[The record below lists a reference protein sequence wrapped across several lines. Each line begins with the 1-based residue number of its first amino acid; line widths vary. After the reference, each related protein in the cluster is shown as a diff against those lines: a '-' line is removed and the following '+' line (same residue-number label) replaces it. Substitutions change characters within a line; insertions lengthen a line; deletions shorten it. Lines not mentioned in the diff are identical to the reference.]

1 MCDYIR
7 SIISIG
13 FSILIFVSIFQ
24 ILSDTKND
32 AFEQQISLGEKE
44 KMFYGTNT
52 NPLID
57 FSIIGI
63 KCEMYQNIIM
73 DPKISKMG
81 EVFNLNIKLI
91 HDKIYSI
98 LIVEVLAFV
107 FLVFYFICMIISVKN
122 KSLSLACLS
131 CIMIIA
137 SIGFSVANFIY
148 LYKVI
153 MIFYH
158 SDMNQFMEFLK
169 CKNINRD
176 GFEKYLYAE
185 ELNNH
190 FTRFVIL
197 SVIHILWNLSSSQ
210 PNKKN
215 EESQGNNND
224 IELTEN
230 L

>member
-57 FSIIGI
+57 SSIIGI

-81 EVFNLNIKLI
+81 EVFNLNINLI
-91 HDKIYSI
+91 HDKIYSL

-107 FLVFYFICMIISVKN
+107 FLVFYFICMIISVKV
-122 KSLSLACLS
+122 C
-131 CIMIIA
+131 
-137 SIGFSVANFIY
+137 
-148 LYKVI
+148 
-153 MIFYH
+153 H
-158 SDMNQFMEFLK
+158 
-169 CKNINRD
+169 
-176 GFEKYLYAE
+176 
-185 ELNNH
+185 
-190 FTRFVIL
+190 
-197 SVIHILWNLSSSQ
+197 
-210 PNKKN
+210 
-215 EESQGNNND
+215 
-224 IELTEN
+224 
-230 L
+230 